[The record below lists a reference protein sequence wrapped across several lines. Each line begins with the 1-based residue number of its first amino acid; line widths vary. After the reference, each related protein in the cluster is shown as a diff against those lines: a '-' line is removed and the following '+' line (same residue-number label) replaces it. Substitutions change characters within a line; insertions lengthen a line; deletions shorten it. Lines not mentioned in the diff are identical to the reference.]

1 MEAHLIEMLGMLL
14 RWLHVI
20 AGIAW
25 VGSSFYFVWLD
36 DSLDPPAPDSEEARK
51 GVSGELWA
59 IHGGGFY
66 NPQKYAVAPATLPEK
81 LHWFKWEAY
90 TTWLSGT
97 ALLVIVYW
105 MRAQAMM
112 VDPSVASPH
121 IGAGRGDR
129 DREHGGLLDRVR
141 SPVPVA
147 ARAPQRVLG
156 VVVFALLTLLAWE
169 LSRTLGG
176 RAAYIHVGTSIG
188 TIMAANVFFV
198 IIPARSGW
206 SRRCGRA

>member
-36 DSLDPPAPDSEEARK
+36 DSLDAPPPDSEEAKK

-59 IHGGGFY
+59 VHGGGFY
-66 NPQKYAVAPATLPEK
+66 NPQKYQVAPARLPEK

-90 TTWLSGT
+90 MTWLSGT

-112 VDPSVASPH
+112 VDPSVAAITATH
-121 IGAGRGDR
+121 AVVIGIASMVVSWGVYD
-129 DREHGGLLDRVR
+129 LLCR
-141 SPVPVA
+141 SP
-147 ARAPQRVLG
+147 LG
-156 VVVFALLTLLAWE
+156 RHDGALAVVVFGL
-169 LSRTLGG
+169 
-176 RAAYIHVGTSIG
+176 
-188 TIMAANVFFV
+188 
-198 IIPARSGW
+198 
-206 SRRCGRA
+206 